1 MSVNGKPLALS
12 FQRKIGYAEQ
22 MDIHEP
28 TATVRE
34 ALRFAATLRQPDSV
48 SLASKYRYVE
58 EIIDV
63 LDLRDLAGAIVG
75 RPGAGLNIEQRKRL

>member
-1 MSVNGKPLALS
+1 MNGKTLAPA
-12 FQRKIGYAEQ
+12 FQWKIGYAEQ
-22 MDIHEP
+22 MDIHEQ

-48 SLASKYRYVE
+48 SRTSKYRYVE
-58 EIIDV
+58 EIIDL
-63 LDLRDLAGAIVG
+63 LDLRDLSSAIVG